1 MYNAIEKLCEKFAPY
16 VTGNFRDNH
25 LNIYIRKEST
35 QCINGKWIK
44 VDDPSISCFAL
55 GKVNWSG
62 TVEKDLPFYE
72 EFRKVLDMMPEKCCE
87 IHVEYFCGRINKINK
102 EFDD

>member
-1 MYNAIEKLCEKFAPY
+1 MYNAIENLCKKFAPY

-25 LNIYIRKEST
+25 LNIYISKDGVTMRNGIPCST
-35 QCINGKWIK
+35 GK
-44 VDDPSISCFAL
+44 PNLSCYGL

-62 TVEKDLPFYE
+62 SVEEYEPFYE
-72 EFRKVLDMMPEKCCE
+72 EFRKVLDKMPEKCYE

-102 EFDD
+102 EFDE